1 MQAEKPQK
9 CTSVRP
15 DFTEISVSVVIS
27 TQFEFGAAIRG
38 ALFSVSLRMT
48 CFVCMVPP
56 RFVDFARRILTEFGL
71 WSQ

>member
-9 CTSVRP
+9 CTSVRS

-38 ALFSVSLRMT
+38 ALFSVSLEYFLNFWLSGHM
-48 CFVCMVPP
+48 PWYLP
-56 RFVDFARRILTEFGL
+56 
-71 WSQ
+71 

>member
-9 CTSVRP
+9 CTSVRS

-38 ALFSVSLRMT
+38 ALFSVSLNSYSY
-48 CFVCMVPP
+48 
-56 RFVDFARRILTEFGL
+56 DNNLSHL
-71 WSQ
+71 WQKPDTKS